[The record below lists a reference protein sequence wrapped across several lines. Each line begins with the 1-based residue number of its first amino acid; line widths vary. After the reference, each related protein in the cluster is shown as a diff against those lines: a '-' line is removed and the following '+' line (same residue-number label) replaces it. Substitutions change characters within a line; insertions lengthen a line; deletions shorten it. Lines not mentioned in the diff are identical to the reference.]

1 MHCVAS
7 VIGQSRDFLTKDGDA
22 FALGDIRQLLAA
34 TFSTPG

>member
-22 FALGDIRQLLAA
+22 FALVDIRQLLAP
-34 TFSTPG
+34 TSSTPG